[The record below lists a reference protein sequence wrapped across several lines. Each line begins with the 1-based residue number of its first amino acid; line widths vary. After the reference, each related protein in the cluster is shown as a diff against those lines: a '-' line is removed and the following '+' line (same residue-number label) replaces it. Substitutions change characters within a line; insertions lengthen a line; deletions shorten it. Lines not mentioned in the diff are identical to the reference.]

1 MKKLIL
7 ILIGLSVISCGVQK
21 KIIQDPY
28 VGIYEMTIF
37 DVDEFGDIPITLTVN
52 KEAFS
57 YTSKIEMRGEAAA
70 NSEYTWEIDSTEI
83 ENETIS
89 IEAYVASY
97 DVYFELGLDEDEISG
112 SLMGMYEVKGK
123 RITPKQEAFM

>member
-7 ILIGLSVISCGVQK
+7 ILIGLSFISCGVQK

-28 VGIYEMTIF
+28 VGIYVMTIF
-37 DVDEFGDIPITLTVN
+37 DVDEFGDIPITLTIN
-52 KEAFS
+52 KEAPS
-57 YTSKIEMRGEAAA
+57 YTTKIEMRGEAAA

-123 RITPKQEAFM
+123 RITPKQ

>member
-1 MKKLIL
+1 
-7 ILIGLSVISCGVQK
+7 
-21 KIIQDPY
+21 
-28 VGIYEMTIF
+28 MTIF

-123 RITPKQEAFM
+123 RLTPKQ

>member
-112 SLMGMYEVKGK
+112 SLMGMYEVTGK
-123 RITPKQEAFM
+123 RITPKQ

>member
-7 ILIGLSVISCGVQK
+7 ILICFSVLSCGVKK

-28 VGIYEMTIF
+28 AGIYEMTIF
-37 DVDEFGDIPITLTVN
+37 DVDQFGDIPITLTIY
-52 KEAFS
+52 KEASS

-70 NSEYTWEIDSTEI
+70 TSEYTWEIDSTEI

-89 IEAYVASY
+89 IEAYVANY
-97 DVYFELGLDEDEISG
+97 DVYFELSLDEDEISG
-112 SLMGMYEVKGK
+112 SLMGMYEVVGK
-123 RITPKQEAFM
+123 RIASTQ